1 MPPCR
6 AEYLAGFLFEI
17 GPTVGGHTITHSEIE
32 SWQRNIG
39 VDLNAWESGVIRRL
53 SGAYIRQ
60 SEDSLSHDCEPPYQ
74 TEESK
79 RAEAI
84 AKAEITKQNLRDLAK

>member
-17 GPTVGGHTITHSEIE
+17 GPTMGGHTITHSEIE
-32 SWQRNIG
+32 SWQQNTG
-39 VDLNAWESGVIRRL
+39 VQLNAWESETIRRL
-53 SGAYIRQ
+53 SGAYIKQ
-60 SEDSLSHDCEPPYQ
+60 SEDSTEHDCDAPYQ

-84 AKAEITKQNLRDLAK
+84 AKAEAIKQNLRDLAV